1 MVNIPMVAKK
11 PMRTPELTQI
21 NRTGRTQTLQT
32 LRQPAAG
39 RSAGST
45 PPPDVRQSPPPAGR
59 SPSAPPPASSAPP
72 TSTRQSAPPVPCRPH
87 PPATGTALQKGQKI
101 SLSQLAPGLEQ
112 VDVGL
117 GWDLAPSSH
126 GYELDVEAFLL
137 GPDGKVPGDDWFVF
151 YNQPASPDGAV
162 RLLEAGPPSAA
173 PGDDQVIQVDLR
185 RLSPNV
191 ARIAFI
197 LTINEARAHGYHF
210 GGVSSAY
217 VRIMDRSAH
226 RELVRFQLT
235 DYYSSVCSMVV
246 GEIYR
251 YKDEWRFN
259 PVGNGTGDDLAGL
272 CTRYGVDV

>member
-1 MVNIPMVAKK
+1 M
-11 PMRTPELTQI
+11 
-21 NRTGRTQTLQT
+21 
-32 LRQPAAG
+32 
-39 RSAGST
+39 
-45 PPPDVRQSPPPAGR
+45 
-59 SPSAPPPASSAPP
+59 
-72 TSTRQSAPPVPCRPH
+72 
-87 PPATGTALQKGQKI
+87 
-101 SLSQLAPGLEQ
+101 
-112 VDVGL
+112 
-117 GWDLAPSSH
+117 
-126 GYELDVEAFLL
+126 
-137 GPDGKVPGDDWFVF
+137 
-151 YNQPASPDGAV
+151 
-162 RLLEAGPPSAA
+162 
-173 PGDDQVIQVDLR
+173 IQVDLR

-259 PVGNGTGDDLAGL
+259 PVDDLAGL